1 MNEYVRNNEN
11 AVEQAL
17 DAHEKAVGDLAASF
31 EPPRLI
37 YDDDCNVLDDLN
49 KVDRNRLQQHA
60 ARYGASYK

>member
-17 DAHEKAVGDLAASF
+17 DAHEKAVDDLAASF

-37 YDDDCNVLDDLN
+37 FDNNCNILDDEDQ
-49 KVDRNRLQQHA
+49 VDRNRLQ
-60 ARYGASYK
+60 